1 MERGLEHLQSIVSGS
16 GTSKSVSTA
25 PIQTKNDA
33 KFEATKHLLLTVLQ
47 LESAAI
53 VLEEYI
59 KVICNVES
67 SRTSIVEKSQHL
79 KKYIVPMI
87 SYAAKSLDKI
97 SKSLLSI
104 PSINY
109 VHKRMEVKRKSEV
122 VNDSNSRKSPDLQL
136 VYDYSA
142 HKYRKKRGDTNKI
155 TPPKKK
161 LRVLSCHGA
170 ALSTDAIKLP
180 EPADGHEYRRP
191 EVAKILSPYKRGSKK
206 IGLVMQRMI
215 DLKYVP
221 CGIHTLHC
229 LASAING
236 D

>member
-33 KFEATKHLLLTVLQ
+33 KFEATKHLLLAALR

-67 SRTSIVEKSQHL
+67 SRTLIVKKSKRL
-79 KKYIVPMI
+79 KKFIMPMI
-87 SYAAKSLDKI
+87 LYAAKSLDKI
-97 SKSLLSI
+97 SKSLLPI
-104 PSINY
+104 PSVNY

-122 VNDSNSRKSPDLQL
+122 VNNSNSQMSPDLQL
-136 VYDYSA
+136 VCDYVA
-142 HKYRKKRGDTNKI
+142 HKDRKKRGDTNEI
-155 TPPKKK
+155 MPLKKK
-161 LRVLSCHGA
+161 LRVSSRHSA

-191 EVAKILSPYKRGSKK
+191 EVAKYYPHTKGGPRKLDWSFRG
-206 IGLVMQRMI
+206 
-215 DLKYVP
+215 
-221 CGIHTLHC
+221 
-229 LASAING
+229 
-236 D
+236 